1 MWKYLSGVSKVVD
14 EKKNEKAPKASCDM
28 REYEKTRSRK
38 FSMKWQVGRPC
49 LKYDEEKGMI
59 CRIHSATLR
68 ATRGY
73 MVATFCA
80 TLRKIFDEF
89 M

>member
-1 MWKYLSGVSKVVD
+1 MAKMWKYLSGVSKVVD
-14 EKKNEKAPKASCDM
+14 DKKNEKAPKASCDM

-59 CRIHSATLR
+59 CEWCLENKQDFGQTECHKLN
-68 ATRGY
+68 
-73 MVATFCA
+73 
-80 TLRKIFDEF
+80 
-89 M
+89 